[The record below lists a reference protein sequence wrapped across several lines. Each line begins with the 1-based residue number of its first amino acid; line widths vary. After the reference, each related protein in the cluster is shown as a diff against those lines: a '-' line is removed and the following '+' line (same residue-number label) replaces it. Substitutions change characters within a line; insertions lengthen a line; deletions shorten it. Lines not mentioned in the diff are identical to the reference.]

1 VEPDGFYLNGKRTK
15 LIGLNRH
22 QSYPYAG
29 YAMGRRAQE
38 KDACLLKDFMGLN
51 MVRCSHYMQSRY
63 FLDKC
68 DELGLMVFEE
78 IPGWGYI
85 GDEEFK
91 KVVFQDLENMVLGHF
106 NHPGI
111 VIWGTRLNE
120 TTDHDELYEET
131 NRRCKAMDPSRP
143 TTGVRWETGRHLI
156 GGVLK

>member
-1 VEPDGFYLNGKRTK
+1 MEPDGFYLNGKRTK

-68 DELGLMVFEE
+68 DELGLMAVSYTHLDVYKRQLIKTCWAMSFRGRGPE
-78 IPGWGYI
+78 IFW
-85 GDEEFK
+85 
-91 KVVFQDLENMVLGHF
+91 
-106 NHPGI
+106 
-111 VIWGTRLNE
+111 
-120 TTDHDELYEET
+120 
-131 NRRCKAMDPSRP
+131 
-143 TTGVRWETGRHLI
+143 LI
-156 GGVLK
+156 